1 MDLGTL
7 VLAIIPLLV
16 VVDPP
21 ASIAFFLT
29 LGSERSTATLRKI
42 AFRACAFA
50 TMVLLFFAFSGEAL
64 LTYMHVEMYS
74 LQAAGGLLLG
84 LIGMSMLKEGEK
96 PSYEPAFIPSGEQF
110 VHETPVDFSLVPLGM
125 PMLAGPG
132 SISLVILLGTNPEFS
147 TNMVAM
153 ATIAVMTLSL
163 LMFILVSSMSN
174 FLSDNAV
181 RIITRIMGLLTVV
194 IAAQYLFDG
203 LAAWHMTLGA

>member
-29 LGSERSTATLRKI
+29 LGSKRSTAALRRI

-50 TMVLLFFAFSGEAL
+50 TMVLLFFVFSGEAL
-64 LTYMHVEMYS
+64 LIYIHVEMYS

-84 LIGMSMLKEGEK
+84 LIGVSMLKEGEK
-96 PSYEPAFIPSGEQF
+96 PGYEPAIIPSGEQF

-174 FLSDNAV
+174 FLSDNVV

-203 LAAWHMTLGA
+203 LAAWHATLGA

>member
-29 LGSERSTATLRKI
+29 LGAERKTDTLRRI

-50 TMVLLFFAFSGEAL
+50 TMVLLFFFFSGEAL
-64 LTYMHVEMYS
+64 LTFMHVEMYS

-96 PSYEPAFIPSGEQF
+96 PSYEPAFLPSGEQF
-110 VHETPVDFSLVPLGM
+110 VNETPVDFSLVPLGM

-132 SISLVILLGTNPEFS
+132 SISMVILLGTNPGFS
-147 TNMVAM
+147 TNMVAI
-153 ATIAVMTLSL
+153 AIIAVMALSL

-203 LAAWHMTLGA
+203 LAAWHATLGA

>member
-29 LGSERSTATLRKI
+29 LGSERSTASLRKI

-84 LIGMSMLKEGEK
+84 LIGM
-96 PSYEPAFIPSGEQF
+96 
-110 VHETPVDFSLVPLGM
+110 
-125 PMLAGPG
+125 
-132 SISLVILLGTNPEFS
+132 
-147 TNMVAM
+147 
-153 ATIAVMTLSL
+153 
-163 LMFILVSSMSN
+163 
-174 FLSDNAV
+174 
-181 RIITRIMGLLTVV
+181 
-194 IAAQYLFDG
+194 
-203 LAAWHMTLGA
+203 

>member
-29 LGSERSTATLRKI
+29 IGSERSTDTLRRI

-50 TMVLLFFAFSGEAL
+50 TMVLLFFFFSGEAL
-64 LTYMHVEMYS
+64 LTFMHVEMYS

-84 LIGMSMLKEGEK
+84 LKEGEK
-96 PSYEPAFIPSGEQF
+96 PSYEPEFLPSGEQF
-110 VHETPVDFSLVPLGM
+110 VNETPVDFSLVPLGM

-153 ATIAVMTLSL
+153 AIIAVMALSL

-203 LAAWHMTLGA
+203 LAAWHATLGA

>member
-64 LTYMHVEMYS
+64 LTYMHVDMYS

-84 LIGMSMLKEGEK
+84 LIGVSMLKEGEK
-96 PSYEPAFIPSGEQF
+96 PGYEPAIIPSGEQF
-110 VHETPVDFSLVPLGM
+110 IHETPVDFSLVPLGM

-132 SISLVILLGTNPEFS
+132 SISLVILLGTNPDFS

-153 ATIAVMTLSL
+153 AIIAVMTLSL

-174 FLSDNAV
+174 FLSDNVV

-203 LAAWHMTLGA
+203 LAAWYATLGA

>member
-29 LGSERSTATLRKI
+29 LGSERSTAALRRI

-50 TMVLLFFAFSGEAL
+50 TMVLLFFVFSGEAL
-64 LTYMHVEMYS
+64 LTFMHVEMYS

-84 LIGMSMLKEGEK
+84 LIGVSMLKEGEK
-96 PSYEPAFIPSGEQF
+96 PSYEPALIPSV

-163 LMFILVSSMSN
+163 LIFILVSSMSN
-174 FLSDNAV
+174 FLSDNVV

-203 LAAWHMTLGA
+203 LAVWHATLGA